1 MNYKILIDEN
11 NLLPNNFKNNEKLL
25 KINNYL
31 GLEILIEK
39 KTYTMYQKLKND
51 LIKNNINID
60 INQALKNEG
69 EYQTGLAIEIV
80 LKENNNYLKLSDID
94 KNKLKK
100 IHSSLSRYGFIL
112 RNIKNKP
119 SYIRYVGKSTAE
131 IIYNNNITLEEYHK
145 KYNRSG
151 IIIVNKPS
159 GMTSRDVDE
168 VISKKFDTRK
178 VGHTGTLDPLA
189 SGVLIVTINQA
200 TRISENITSN
210 DKEYIATVK
219 LGIETDSLDITG
231 KVIKEEKYSPIK
243 NLAEVLKSFEKTY
256 LQEVPIYSAVK
267 VNGKKLYEYARN
279 NEKVKLPKKEVT
291 IKKIELLNKTDDT
304 FTFKCV
310 VSKGTYI
317 RSLIRDIGNSINI
330 PMTMQ
335 SLIRTKEAKYSLE
348 DSNTLEEIINDNYK
362 IIPIEETLEYPVISI
377 EKEILFK
384 VKNGAVIPNIYN
396 INDRVVFKN
405 NQKLIAIYEVTE
417 DKKNLKS
424 YKNFSL

>member
-94 KNKLKK
+94 KNKLKE

-384 VKNGAVIPNIYN
+384 VKNGALIPNIYN
-396 INDRVVFKN
+396 IKDMVIFKN
-405 NQKLIAIYEVTE
+405 DQKLIAIYEVTE

>member
-94 KNKLKK
+94 KNKLKE

-362 IIPIEETLEYPVISI
+362 IISIEETLEYPVINI

-396 INDRVVFKN
+396 IKYMVIFKN
-405 NQKLIAIYEVTE
+405 DQKLIAIYEVTE